1 MAVRGK
7 VLIVEDDRAI
17 CSFMRRVLEANGY
30 ESIIVGTGREAL
42 SMLTSHCPD
51 VVILDLGLPDMDGMD
66 VLTQLRAW
74 ALRPGVVVA
83 ARTDEREKVRARD
96 AGADDYI
103 TKPFG
108 TSELLAR
115 LRTAIR
121 HTRTTSGNA
130 SIAKENRFIA
140 RGLVIDYD
148 KYRVYI
154 DGRDA
159 GLTQNEFKLV
169 ALLGR
174 YAGRVLTYDYLIRE
188 IWGPNKAYDN
198 QILRVNMANIRVTG
212 WSPQQAVI
220 APETAGQRTIC
231 FACAPEENVPFTV
244 ECEYDSIATYH
255 ALDPEKVSPIQP
267 EFDTQEQAPHIRFTP
282 FLRELCRELS
292 AGETNPLKVAR
303 RFSDYC
309 TPVVTYSYMREYFT
323 ITQNPEY
330 AGLNQKGDCGVQAL
344 LFITLCRCA
353 GIPARWQS
361 GLFVTPYSQGCHDWA
376 PFYVAPSGWLFAD
389 CSFGGTG
396 YRAGRTL
403 LHEHYFGN
411 LDPYRMAANS
421 QFQWEFDPPTAQLRS
436 DPTDNQRG
444 EAEYEDR
451 GLSYQEL
458 DAAWELLEMTPL
470 AE

>member
-74 ALRPGVVVA
+74 SLMPVVVVS
-83 ARTDEREKVRARD
+83 ARTDEREKVRALD

-130 SIAKENRFIA
+130 SIAKENRFTA

-159 GLTQNEFKLV
+159 GHHN
-169 ALLGR
+169 
-174 YAGRVLTYDYLIRE
+174 
-188 IWGPNKAYDN
+188 P
-198 QILRVNMANIRVTG
+198 
-212 WSPQQAVI
+212 AV
-220 APETAGQRTIC
+220 P
-231 FACAPEENVPFTV
+231 VPV
-244 ECEYDSIATYH
+244 
-255 ALDPEKVSPIQP
+255 
-267 EFDTQEQAPHIRFTP
+267 
-282 FLRELCRELS
+282 
-292 AGETNPLKVAR
+292 
-303 RFSDYC
+303 
-309 TPVVTYSYMREYFT
+309 
-323 ITQNPEY
+323 
-330 AGLNQKGDCGVQAL
+330 
-344 LFITLCRCA
+344 
-353 GIPARWQS
+353 
-361 GLFVTPYSQGCHDWA
+361 
-376 PFYVAPSGWLFAD
+376 PS
-389 CSFGGTG
+389 
-396 YRAGRTL
+396 
-403 LHEHYFGN
+403 
-411 LDPYRMAANS
+411 
-421 QFQWEFDPPTAQLRS
+421 
-436 DPTDNQRG
+436 
-444 EAEYEDR
+444 
-451 GLSYQEL
+451 
-458 DAAWELLEMTPL
+458 
-470 AE
+470 

>member
-74 ALRPGVVVA
+74 SLMPVVVVS
-83 ARTDEREKVRARD
+83 ARTDEREKVRALD

-174 YAGRVLTYDYLIRE
+174 YAGRELTYDYLIRE

-198 QILRVNMANIRVTG
+198 QILRVNMANIRRK
-212 WSPQQAVI
+212 I
-220 APETAGQRTIC
+220 
-231 FACAPEENVPFTV
+231 
-244 ECEYDSIATYH
+244 
-255 ALDPEKVSPIQP
+255 EK
-267 EFDTQEQAPHIRFTP
+267 
-282 FLRELCRELS
+282 
-292 AGETNPLKVAR
+292 NPA
-303 RFSDYC
+303 
-309 TPVVTYSYMREYFT
+309 E
-323 ITQNPEY
+323 PEY
-330 AGLNQKGDCGVQAL
+330 IFTEVGV
-344 LFITLCRCA
+344 
-353 GIPARWQS
+353 
-361 GLFVTPYSQGCHDWA
+361 
-376 PFYVAPSGWLFAD
+376 
-389 CSFGGTG
+389 G
-396 YRAGRTL
+396 YRMIEG
-403 LHEHYFGN
+403 
-411 LDPYRMAANS
+411 D
-421 QFQWEFDPPTAQLRS
+421 
-436 DPTDNQRG
+436 
-444 EAEYEDR
+444 
-451 GLSYQEL
+451 
-458 DAAWELLEMTPL
+458 
-470 AE
+470 

>member
-74 ALRPGVVVA
+74 SLMPVVVVS
-83 ARTDEREKVRARD
+83 ARTDEREKVRALD

-130 SIAKENRFIA
+130 SIAKENRFTA

-174 YAGRVLTYDYLIRE
+174 FAGRVLTYDYLSPEIR
-188 IWGPNKAYDN
+188 GPHKAYDN
-198 QILRVNMANIRVTG
+198 QILRVNMANIRRKIEKNPAQPAYIFT
-212 WSPQQAVI
+212 
-220 APETAGQRTIC
+220 EAG
-231 FACAPEENVPFTV
+231 V
-244 ECEYDSIATYH
+244 
-255 ALDPEKVSPIQP
+255 
-267 EFDTQEQAPHIRFTP
+267 
-282 FLRELCRELS
+282 
-292 AGETNPLKVAR
+292 G
-303 RFSDYC
+303 
-309 TPVVTYSYMREYFT
+309 
-323 ITQNPEY
+323 
-330 AGLNQKGDCGVQAL
+330 
-344 LFITLCRCA
+344 
-353 GIPARWQS
+353 
-361 GLFVTPYSQGCHDWA
+361 
-376 PFYVAPSGWLFAD
+376 
-389 CSFGGTG
+389 
-396 YRAGRTL
+396 
-403 LHEHYFGN
+403 
-411 LDPYRMAANS
+411 YRMA
-421 QFQWEFDPPTAQLRS
+421 EGD
-436 DPTDNQRG
+436 
-444 EAEYEDR
+444 
-451 GLSYQEL
+451 
-458 DAAWELLEMTPL
+458 
-470 AE
+470 